1 MSIPKV
7 SASLEQVLK
16 ELEQTTSN
24 ISNIEF
30 KQGST
35 ALIDS
40 LLTQQ
45 KSYVRDA
52 DENENKVAALCMGEP
67 LSK

>member
-16 ELEQTTSN
+16 ELEKTTSN

-52 DENENKVAALCMGEP
+52 DETENKVAALCMGEP